1 MEVWQLQCSR
11 VRRNLYS
18 YIKGD
23 IKGLEE
29 YMMKEHLEGCTSCKA
44 EYEKIKSIQS
54 ILSGIGK
61 RTEAPQELSFAIM
74 NAIDLDIYKASGIYV
89 LNNLKNWGISLI
101 ATGLIIAAIN
111 ISPAIDISPNQSITT
126 SKIAK
131 IQDSIIRPIK
141 VLNQSI
147 VDIADWISDVSI
159 TIMEDNSSQGDE

>member
-1 MEVWQLQCSR
+1 MQCSR

-29 YMMKEHLEGCTSCKA
+29 YMMKEHLDGCSSCKA

-61 RTEAPQELSFAIM
+61 RTGAPQDLSFGIM
-74 NAIDLDIYKASGIYV
+74 NAIDLERYKASGIYV

-101 ATGLIIAAIN
+101 AAGLIIAAIN
-111 ISPAIDISPNQSITT
+111 IYPAADTSANQSIST
-126 SKIAK
+126 SNMAK

-141 VLNQSI
+141 IFNQSI
-147 VDIADWISDVSI
+147 VDVADRISDISCMM
-159 TIMEDNSSQGDE
+159 IMEDNSLQGDE

>member
-1 MEVWQLQCSR
+1 MQCSR
-11 VRRNLYS
+11 FRRNLYS

-61 RTEAPQELSFAIM
+61 RTEAPQELSFGIM
-74 NAIDLDIYKASGIYV
+74 NAIDLERYKASGIYV

-101 ATGLIIAAIN
+101 AAGLIIAAIN

-126 SKIAK
+126 SNMAK
-131 IQDSIIRPIK
+131 IQDSIIRPVKIF
-141 VLNQSI
+141 NQSI
-147 VDIADWISDVSI
+147 VDVADRISDISFMM
-159 TIMEDNSSQGDE
+159 IMEDNSFQGDE

>member
-1 MEVWQLQCSR
+1 M
-11 VRRNLYS
+11 
-18 YIKGD
+18 I
-23 IKGLEE
+23 
-29 YMMKEHLEGCTSCKA
+29 KEHLEECASCMT

-61 RTEAPQELSFAIM
+61 GMEAPQELSFGIM
-74 NAIDLDIYKASGIYV
+74 KSIDLERYKASGIYV